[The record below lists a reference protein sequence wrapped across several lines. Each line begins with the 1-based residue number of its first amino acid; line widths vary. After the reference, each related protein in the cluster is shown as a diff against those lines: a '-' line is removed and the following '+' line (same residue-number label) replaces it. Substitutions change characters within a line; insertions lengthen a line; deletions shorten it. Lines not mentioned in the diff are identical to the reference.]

1 MTTFEN
7 TMRLSG
13 IDVAIPPLALGTMYW
28 GTDVAVPVAHD
39 LLDMALERGATFV
52 DTANNYAFWREGAT
66 GDESEQCLGAWVA
79 ARGSAARERV
89 TLATKVGARPA
100 RPGGDLSDAMGL
112 RPASVAEQVRASLA
126 RLRTDHVDVVYAHI
140 DDDTVPMPE
149 ILGGLQQL
157 VTDGLTRAIAASN
170 LTAPRLA
177 EATGAAGDGPR
188 YAALQNR
195 FTYLTPAPTADL
207 SPHVLLDEE
216 TVVVARDA
224 GVSLLGYSPLLSGA
238 YTRTDRELPEG
249 FRHSG
254 TQSALSALHD
264 AADAHG
270 LDAGQMVL
278 AWMTQ
283 RTDPVIPVV
292 GVSSREQ
299 LIRAAQAVS
308 THIEPRVLDALD
320 HTRNGTHR

>member
-1 MTTFEN
+1 MVRLELDYLRESG
-7 TMRLSG
+7 RLSAAPE
-13 IDVAIPPLALGTMYW
+13 AILA
-28 GTDVAVPVAHD
+28 
-39 LLDMALERGATFV
+39 R
-52 DTANNYAFWREGAT
+52 
-66 GDESEQCLGAWVA
+66 VA
-79 ARGSAARERV
+79 AA
-89 TLATKVGARPA
+89 
-100 RPGGDLSDAMGL
+100 
-112 RPASVAEQVRASLA
+112 Q
-126 RLRTDHVDVVYAHI
+126 
-140 DDDTVPMPE
+140 
-149 ILGGLQQL
+149 
-157 VTDGLTRAIAASN
+157 
-170 LTAPRLA
+170 
-177 EATGAAGDGPR
+177 
-188 YAALQNR
+188 
-195 FTYLTPAPTADL
+195 
-207 SPHVLLDEE
+207 VLLDEE

-278 AWMTQ
+278 AWMIQ

-299 LIRAAQAVS
+299 LISAAQAVS